1 MSGWSLDT
9 LVGPLGD
16 LADAARKWNGVIL
29 EGVSQ
34 ELTSFADSLK
44 NLGTVSVSGL
54 VLEFQ
59 NATGT
64 LTQAVSGMLS
74 SIIAIVNTRKS
85 GVISVFVV
93 MVGNVLTT
101 LNGKLP
107 NFQTFG
113 QLTVKYMVM
122 GIRSQ
127 AGLPIV
133 AFGEI
138 ITDALSSIII
148 RNIEF
153 YDAGRDMAAG
163 FANGISANT
172 FLAEAKAA
180 EMAAAAARAARREL
194 DEHSPS
200 KVGYEIGD
208 FFGVAFVGAISDYA
222 DKSYRA
228 GAEMGTKA
236 RIGLT
241 EAVSKISDY
250 INSDMDTQPTIR
262 PVLDLSNVQ
271 SGTRQMD
278 YYLQS
283 RSSEHVMIIEEVLID
298 TDSENGNS
306 VTITGRSLE
315 SLLSRRI
322 VWAQTLLDGSVQDCI
337 KRLLDENVI
346 SPKDANRKIPN
357 FVFEASTDKAVT
369 EPKITAQ
376 FTGDN
381 LYDVIAEIC
390 RLTGIGFK
398 VTLNDKKQFVF
409 KLYAGADRTY
419 AQTENPYV
427 IFSPKFENIAN
438 SNYLE
443 SKKEYKNVA
452 LVAGEGEGAE
462 RKTTSVGEGN
472 GLERRELFVD
482 ARDIST
488 TTEDNVTL
496 SDEEYKKQLAQRGNE
511 KLAECSSAQSF
522 EGQVEMTKM
531 FEYGKDFFIGD
542 IVQITNE
549 YGMESRARISEIVTA
564 IDTQGTVT
572 YPTLSTVP

>member
-1 MSGWSLDT
+1 MDIWVLDKTLEANDIIDTFNSLIWTDRYDEY
-9 LVGPLGD
+9 GD
-16 LADAARKWNGVIL
+16 FEIY
-29 EGVSQ
+29 
-34 ELTSFADSLK
+34 TS
-44 NLGTVSVSGL
+44 V
-54 VLEFQ
+54 
-59 NATGT
+59 
-64 LTQAVSGMLS
+64 
-74 SIIAIVNTRKS
+74 
-85 GVISVFVV
+85 
-93 MVGNVLTT
+93 
-101 LNGKLP
+101 
-107 NFQTFG
+107 
-113 QLTVKYMVM
+113 
-122 GIRSQ
+122 
-127 AGLPIV
+127 
-133 AFGEI
+133 
-138 ITDALSSIII
+138 TDQALS
-148 RNIEF
+148 
-153 YDAGRDMAAG
+153 
-163 FANGISANT
+163 
-172 FLAEAKAA
+172 L
-180 EMAAAAARAARREL
+180 L
-194 DEHSPS
+194 
-200 KVGYEIGD
+200 
-208 FFGVAFVGAISDYA
+208 
-222 DKSYRA
+222 
-228 GAEMGTKA
+228 
-236 RIGLT
+236 
-241 EAVSKISDY
+241 
-250 INSDMDTQPTIR
+250 
-262 PVLDLSNVQ
+262 
-271 SGTRQMD
+271 QMD

-496 SDEEYKKQLAQRGNE
+496 SDEEYKKQLAKRGNE